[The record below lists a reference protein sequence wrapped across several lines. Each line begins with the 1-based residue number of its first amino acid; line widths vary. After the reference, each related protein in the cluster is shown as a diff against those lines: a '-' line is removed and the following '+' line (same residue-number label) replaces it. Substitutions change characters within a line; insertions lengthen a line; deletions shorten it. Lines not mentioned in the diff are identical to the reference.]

1 MGCCGYCKEVYQQF
15 TNRNEML
22 FNYSDNIIEI
32 GQNENKPENKDFFN
46 LNNQK
51 QINENINFNNS
62 NTATNYNNNNNNQKN
77 KLEIKNLKKDNNNS
91 KSSDNKRKQINNK
104 KRNVNRHHIE
114 SNIGQKISSKHNNR
128 AVASAVFGGIGG
140 VFSAVTDDKID
151 KNNNLK
157 KNSFSTNNL
166 LNSKNLTSA
175 NLSAKI
181 NKKKDLEPFDD
192 KKLLLDIKSSK
203 KLSFKKKLDFS
214 SLKLDI
220 PAFSSNL
227 FSHKMT
233 KSLSENNIPTKT
245 FNSKNIKLKSY
256 SKRKK
261 DEFMSWSKNIYL
273 NPKYFRRYMKLDK
286 LMKKELN
293 FQKDILNLKSN
304 NSKLYHNSFAK
315 DIFINAKDREQERNQ
330 DYMILTEKIYQKV
343 LNSQKEYEKL
353 IYFNKK
359 KKQVNKLKNRNN
371 NDILDDE
378 ILGINKNLNLDGSDE
393 EEEKNFNEINKNS
406 IMKVNE
412 KLRNIIYKIRERK
425 RMLKKMKHENNG

>member
-1 MGCCGYCKEVYQQF
+1 
-15 TNRNEML
+15 
-22 FNYSDNIIEI
+22 
-32 GQNENKPENKDFFN
+32 
-46 LNNQK
+46 
-51 QINENINFNNS
+51 
-62 NTATNYNNNNNNQKN
+62 
-77 KLEIKNLKKDNNNS
+77 
-91 KSSDNKRKQINNK
+91 
-104 KRNVNRHHIE
+104 
-114 SNIGQKISSKHNNR
+114 
-128 AVASAVFGGIGG
+128 
-140 VFSAVTDDKID
+140 
-151 KNNNLK
+151 
-157 KNSFSTNNL
+157 
-166 LNSKNLTSA
+166 
-175 NLSAKI
+175 
-181 NKKKDLEPFDD
+181 
-192 KKLLLDIKSSK
+192 
-203 KLSFKKKLDFS
+203 
-214 SLKLDI
+214 
-220 PAFSSNL
+220 
-227 FSHKMT
+227 MT

-261 DEFMSWSKNIYL
+261 DEFMIWSKNIYL

-353 IYFNKK
+353 IYFNIK
-359 KKQVNKLKNRNN
+359 KKQVNKLKNKNN